1 MTTSIL
7 KSIELLGRGLSQ
19 KLELKN
25 TQRKSEDV
33 YKNYKFYLVQLKGD
47 ILQKDILQY
56 IAERECKKTG
66 GLKLDK
72 KICNKHQN
80 FFQNDNH

>member
-1 MTTSIL
+1 MTISIL

-33 YKNYKFYLVQLKGD
+33 YENYKFYLVQLKGV
-47 ILQKDILQY
+47 
-56 IAERECKKTG
+56 AERECKKTG

-72 KICNKHQN
+72 KICNKHQI